1 MPKRLLTCF
10 LDLLLVP
17 APEQAGDGG
26 DAGHR
31 ALVAD
36 PLLDQPYEIRV
47 HKLVP
52 QFDAMV
58 AVCRCHYANV
68 ISYSHGMEWGQH
80 RALSSSLKL
89 EPYADL
95 FLALGIA
102 REHIYC
108 VCKVV

>member
-17 APEQAGDGG
+17 APEQAGDGR

-36 PLLDQPYEIRV
+36 PLFDQPDEIRV

-52 QFDAMV
+52 QF
-58 AVCRCHYANV
+58 YARWQCAGV
-68 ISYSHGMEWGQH
+68 IMPMLFRTAWDGMG
-80 RALSSSLKL
+80 SS
-89 EPYADL
+89 
-95 FLALGIA
+95 
-102 REHIYC
+102 
-108 VCKVV
+108 